1 MKQQTIEISIAALQQ
16 ELETMSL
23 AARFFSLDAEK
34 LESPFPIIDRGHQPL
49 LGVFWQQTAMQLALT
64 LSAWCKVSVS
74 YEKASEPASVAIA
87 LPGVTDA
94 MADRIRALSETFL
107 TQSMLAKAASCAGL
121 LKAAGEARDAAAGAA
136 HSLRCLFMQF

>member
-1 MKQQTIEISIAALQQ
+1 MKQQTIVISIAELQQ

-49 LGVFWQQTAMQLALT
+49 LGVFWQQTATQLALT

-87 LPGVTDA
+87 LPHVPDSMTE
-94 MADRIRALSETFL
+94 RIRALSETFL
-107 TQSMLAKAASCAGL
+107 TQSMLAKVASCAGRL
-121 LKAAGEARDAAAGAA
+121 QAADQAREAAAGAV
-136 HSLRCLFMQF
+136 HSLKCLFLQF